1 MNKIKTSLEPMIMNT
16 KDMQPKSAETGLSL
30 LVERFPEKGQALRR
44 LFQESLSFQSLCDDY
59 QECLAALQNW
69 QQSTSEEA
77 NAWRDEYA
85 HLLLELEQE
94 VRQYLE
100 IQAAFSTGSR

>member
-1 MNKIKTSLEPMIMNT
+1 MSIIMNP
-16 KDMQPKSAETGLSL
+16 DNMQTKSAEAGLSL
-30 LVERFPEKGQALRR
+30 IMKRFPEESQAFRR

-77 NAWRDEYA
+77 TAWRDEYA
-85 HLLLELEQE
+85 LLLLELEQE

-100 IQAAFSTGSR
+100 IQAAFSTGWLAGQNNDSD

>member
-1 MNKIKTSLEPMIMNT
+1 MNPEDIQSE
-16 KDMQPKSAETGLSL
+16 SAGTGLSL
-30 LVERFPEKGQALRR
+30 IMERFPEDGPTLRR

-59 QECLAALQNW
+59 QECLAELQNW
-69 QQSTSEEA
+69 QQSTSEETPA
-77 NAWRDEYA
+77 CRGEYA

-100 IQAAFSTGSR
+100 NQAAFTAGPR